1 MEEAKRFFENR
12 FTNMITSEIVEY
24 GFTPTENYAY
34 ELSLG
39 KGLTSF
45 IIYGVTIV
53 DTETGDIIHHKS
65 RPFRSL
71 KQAKNYISSL

>member
-1 MEEAKRFFENR
+1 MEGAKRFFEDR

-24 GFTPTENYAY
+24 GFTPTKNYAY

-45 IIYGVTIV
+45 VIYGVTIV
-53 DTETGDIIHHKS
+53 DTKTGNIMHHKS

-71 KQAKNYISSL
+71 EKARNYINSL